1 MVTTLQPLHPLRE
14 TEEKVTPD
22 VEKLRGFIAH
32 GAPGPHYYVVLL
44 GLRLFD
50 LPRLLRSVEQGLSY
64 QAFER
69 FQRNTAWSY
78 DDLIEWVQI
87 SHRTLTRRRQ
97 QGRLSPEESD
107 RLLRASRLF
116 AKAVELFEGNPDAA
130 TEWLSTPQ
138 PALGGAAPVDVARS
152 ELGGREVEN
161 LIDRLEHGVYS

>member
-1 MVTTLQPLHPLRE
+1 MATTLEPIRTARE
-14 TEEKVTPD
+14 TEEKLTRD
-22 VEKLRGFIAH
+22 LAKLRHFIAH

-44 GLRLFD
+44 GLQLFD
-50 LPRLLRSVEQGLSY
+50 LPRLLRSVEQGLAY
-64 QAFER
+64 QTFER
-69 FQRNTAWSY
+69 FHKNTAWSY
-78 DDLIEWVQI
+78 DALIDWVQI

-116 AKAVELFEGNPDAA
+116 AKAIELFEGNPDAA

-138 PALGGAAPVDVARS
+138 GALGGATPVDVART
-152 ELGGREVEN
+152 ELGSREVEG